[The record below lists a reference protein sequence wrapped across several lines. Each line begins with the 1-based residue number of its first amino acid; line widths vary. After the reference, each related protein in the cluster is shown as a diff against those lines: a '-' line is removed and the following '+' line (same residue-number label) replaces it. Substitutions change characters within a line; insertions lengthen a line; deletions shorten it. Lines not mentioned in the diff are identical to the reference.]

1 MHFLLDNLPN
11 MCDNKDNEERLLE
24 RDTPVRSYDTASLSE
39 DFEMIDFIDAH
50 NGGIKMFAGDNLKG
64 WAKTA
69 TGIAYT
75 LKTCG
80 VADAVYGSGSMD
92 FAADYGF
99 DTNDGAMLLYK
110 RALELI

>member
-1 MHFLLDNLPN
+1 
-11 MCDNKDNEERLLE
+11 
-24 RDTPVRSYDTASLSE
+24 
-39 DFEMIDFIDAH
+39 MIDFIDAH

-80 VADAVYGSGSMD
+80 IAESVYGSSSMD
-92 FAADYGF
+92 FASEEGF
-99 DTNDGAMLLYK
+99 ETDDGAMLLLK